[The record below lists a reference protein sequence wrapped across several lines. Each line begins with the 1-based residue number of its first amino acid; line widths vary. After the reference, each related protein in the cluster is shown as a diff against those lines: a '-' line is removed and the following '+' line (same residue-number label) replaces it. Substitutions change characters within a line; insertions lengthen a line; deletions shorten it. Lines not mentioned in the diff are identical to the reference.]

1 MDVHSFHPFHKS
13 NALVRCSSLRWIGTL
28 ILYSLHK
35 GSFDCPGGG
44 LLHSYL
50 VVLLVL
56 LALIILSLCAIVYVS
71 AQGEEPRGCQDV
83 SRQNVFPSSNRLSL
97 SDPVYKCTLYTVL
110 GLRRKACF
118 HDNRVIFVAVFELRW
133 HPCR

>member
-1 MDVHSFHPFHKS
+1 MVDRFGRSLVPTFHKS

-71 AQGEEPRGCQDV
+71 AQGEEP
-83 SRQNVFPSSNRLSL
+83 PRLSGCL
-97 SDPVYKCTLYTVL
+97 PAKCVS
-110 GLRRKACF
+110 KF
-118 HDNRVIFVAVFELRW
+118 Q
-133 HPCR
+133 